1 MSLTY
6 LWFLLLPSITRICV
20 LIFQCHSL
28 PSDDNGGSTSWLII
42 DMETP
47 CWQGD
52 QISYAFGVALPTFIV
67 YVQKLKKLI
76 ICNYD
81 NSCNYRCSSFS
92 IDDSFFEYLLYSDS
106 FQTKT
111 QTVLLTFFYLF
122 VAVF

>member
-67 YVQKLKKLI
+67 YVQKFKRIDYLVITI
-76 ICNYD
+76 IVV
-81 NSCNYRCSSFS
+81 
-92 IDDSFFEYLLYSDS
+92 II
-106 FQTKT
+106 
-111 QTVLLTFFYLF
+111 
-122 VAVF
+122 VAVLF